1 MDGLNKSCLQVDG
14 RPKLPMGG
22 RSKQSHLPVDSLNA
36 KSPTGVDQSRLRVD
50 DLYTKS
56 PTGGQTTKVDE

>member
-1 MDGLNKSCLQVDG
+1 MDGLNIKSL
-14 RPKLPMGG
+14 MGEQTTKIAY
-22 RSKQSHLPVDSLNA
+22 RVDSLNA